1 VKLLRASLL
10 ALFLA
15 TSSASADQGYFGVR
29 LDSSWVFIDR
39 GQSQNVS
46 FLPMFGIQAG
56 IDLDSGLGLRI
67 ALSSQ
72 LVSGLRG
79 SLDAYGRFSIL
90 PELSVY
96 LGGGSSFLGEPRVA
110 LFVGAHLL
118 TGLEYQVSPL
128 VSVFLEASPGLVLGF
143 STVGSCF
150 GPPLPGDGSCSS
162 LSPWNVHAAT
172 GLNFR
177 F

>member
-1 VKLLRASLL
+1 MKLLRAAVI
-10 ALFLA
+10 ALFLGS
-15 TSSASADQGYFGVR
+15 SSASANQGYFGIR
-29 LDSSWVFIDR
+29 LDSSWLFINN

-46 FLPMFGIQAG
+46 FLQMFGIQAG
-56 IDLDSGLGLRI
+56 VDFDSGLGLRA

-79 SLDAYGRFSIL
+79 SLDAYGRLPIL
-90 PELSVY
+90 PELSAY

-110 LFVGAHLL
+110 LFVGLHVLV
-118 TGLEYQVSPL
+118 GLEYQLSPL

-150 GPPLPGDGSCSS
+150 GPPLPEGLPCSS
-162 LSPWNVHAAT
+162 LSPWNVHAAI

>member
-1 VKLLRASLL
+1 MKLLRASLL

-15 TSSASADQGYFGVR
+15 SSSASADQGYFGLR
-29 LDSSWVFIDR
+29 LDSSWVFISS

-56 IDLDSGLGLRI
+56 VDFDSGLGLRA

-79 SLDAYGRFSIL
+79 SLEAYGRVPIF
-90 PELSVY
+90 PDLSAY
-96 LGGGSSFLGEPRVA
+96 LGVGSGFLAEPRTA
-110 LFVGAHLL
+110 LFVGVHVLA
-118 TGLEYQVSPL
+118 GLEYQISPL
-128 VSVFLEASPGLVLGF
+128 VSVFVEASPGLVLGF
-143 STVGSCF
+143 PTAGSCF
-150 GPPLPGDGSCSS
+150 GPPLPEGLPCSS
-162 LSPWNVHAAT
+162 LSPWNVHAAI
-172 GLNFR
+172 GVNFR

>member
-1 VKLLRASLL
+1 MKLLRASLL
-10 ALFLA
+10 ALFLGS
-15 TSSASADQGYFGVR
+15 SSASANQGYVGVR
-29 LDSSWVFIDR
+29 LDSSWVFIDS

-56 IDLDSGLGLRI
+56 VDFDSGLGLRA

-79 SLDAYGRFSIL
+79 SLDAYGRLPIL
-90 PELSVY
+90 PELSAY
-96 LGGGSSFLGEPRVA
+96 LGGGSSFLGEPRIA
-110 LFVGAHLL
+110 LFVGLHVLA
-118 TGLEYQVSPL
+118 GLEYQVSPL

-143 STVGSCF
+143 PTVGSCF
-150 GPPLPGDGSCSS
+150 GPPLPEGQPCSS
-162 LSPWNVHAAT
+162 LSPWNVHAAI